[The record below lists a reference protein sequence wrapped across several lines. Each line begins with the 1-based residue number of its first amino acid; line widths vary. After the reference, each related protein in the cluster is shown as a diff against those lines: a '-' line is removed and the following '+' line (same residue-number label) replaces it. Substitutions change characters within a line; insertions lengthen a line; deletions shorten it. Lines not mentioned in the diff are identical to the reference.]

1 MAFGPDDWARI
12 KEVFERARTLAVC
25 DRAAY
30 VASSCAGAA
39 AVREH
44 VERLLAA
51 HQLASSFLDTP
62 RDIFN
67 EGSLTI
73 DLDGQQIAGYELMAL
88 IGAGGMG
95 EVYKAHDK
103 NLERPVALKLLPM
116 HLTHDPERLRRFR
129 AEARAAS
136 SLNHPHILV
145 VHDFGDFNGRPF
157 MVTEFV
163 EGQTLRQR
171 IDRDPIAVR
180 EAVDITTQVASALA
194 AAHARGIVHRDIK
207 PENVMLRP
215 DGYVKVLDFGLA
227 RQMMSEET
235 EGPIAATQP
244 GTLVGTLRY
253 MSPEQSRGQ
262 PVQASSDV
270 FSLGLVLFEM
280 VTGRHPFHA
289 DSSIGVLHG
298 IQSST
303 PAASGGGAELDH
315 LLREMLQKDAS
326 LRPAAADVVPRLA
339 GFATRAPEVA
349 YLSRHRASVGRER
362 ERADLRTAFE
372 AAERGVGQF
381 VAVAGEPGIGKS
393 TLVDDFL
400 AEIATPA
407 WIGRGR
413 CSERLAGAEAHLPF
427 LEALDSLL
435 ERDPGV
441 ATLMKQVAPGWYV
454 QLAPVSAD
462 ESSAARLLADTRSGS
477 AERLMREMAALLQ
490 ELARARPV
498 VLFLDD
504 VQWADVSTIDLL
516 GYLAPKL
523 AQLRG
528 LVLVTYRPT
537 DLTVSKH
544 PFLGLKADLSA
555 HGALREVAVAFLT
568 QEDVELYVSSQLREA
583 PAGLGRAHLQRR
595 PPPDR
600 PRC

>member
-1 MAFGPDDWARI
+1 
-12 KEVFERARTLAVC
+12 
-25 DRAAY
+25 
-30 VASSCAGAA
+30 
-39 AVREH
+39 
-44 VERLLAA
+44 
-51 HQLASSFLDTP
+51 
-62 RDIFN
+62 
-67 EGSLTI
+67 
-73 DLDGQQIAGYELMAL
+73 
-88 IGAGGMG
+88 
-95 EVYKAHDK
+95 
-103 NLERPVALKLLPM
+103 
-116 HLTHDPERLRRFR
+116 
-129 AEARAAS
+129 
-136 SLNHPHILV
+136 
-145 VHDFGDFNGRPF
+145 
-157 MVTEFV
+157 
-163 EGQTLRQR
+163 
-171 IDRDPIAVR
+171 
-180 EAVDITTQVASALA
+180 
-194 AAHARGIVHRDIK
+194 
-207 PENVMLRP
+207 
-215 DGYVKVLDFGLA
+215 
-227 RQMMSEET
+227 MSEET
-235 EGPIAATQP
+235 APVAATQP

-262 PVQASSDV
+262 LVQAPSDV

-303 PAASGGGAELDH
+303 PAASGSGAEFDH
-315 LLREMLQKDAS
+315 CSSRCFRRT
-326 LRPAAADVVPRLA
+326 RPAAAAADVVARLT
-339 GFATRAPEVA
+339 GFATRAPAVA
-349 YLSRHRASVGRER
+349 YPSRPRASVGRER

-372 AAERGVGQF
+372 AADRGVGQF

-400 AEIATPA
+400 AELGTPA

-454 QLAPVSAD
+454 QIAPVSAD

-477 AERLMREMAALLQ
+477 AERLMREMASLLQ
-490 ELARARPV
+490 ELARSRPV

-523 AQLRG
+523 SQLRV
-528 LVLVTYRPT
+528 LLLVTYRPT

-544 PFLGLKADLSA
+544 PFLRLKADLSA

-568 QEDVELYVSSQLREA
+568 REDVEQYVSSQLREA
-583 PAGLGRAHLQRR
+583 PAGLAGLILQENRR
-595 PPPDR
+595 QPALYGR
-600 PRC
+600 PRALPARAWGRLIGRPRSNGMSPNRYVA